1 MNKLELTNA
10 IMRVAASD
18 FQVSD
23 AKDIAAAADVITNI
37 EGVAE
42 QIQSMITTS
51 PDLAWC
57 VDANIMQMKAN
68 LQKVTDAINKKIEME
83 IRTYTNF

>member
-1 MNKLELTNA
+1 MDKLSLTNA
-10 IMRVAASD
+10 IMRVASSD

-23 AKDIAAAADVITNI
+23 AKDIAAAADVIINI

-57 VDANIMQMKAN
+57 VDANIKQMKVN
-68 LQKVTDAINKKIEME
+68 LEKVIAAINKKIDMG